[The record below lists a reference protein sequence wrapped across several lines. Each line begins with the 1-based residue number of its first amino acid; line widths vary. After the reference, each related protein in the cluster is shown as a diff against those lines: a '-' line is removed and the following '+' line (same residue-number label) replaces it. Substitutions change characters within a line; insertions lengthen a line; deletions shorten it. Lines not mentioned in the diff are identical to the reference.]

1 MANSLNR
8 VTIIGNVGKD
18 PEVRSTQSGGKILNL
33 TVACSERWKDRAS
46 GEQKERT
53 EWIRCVIFNPN
64 LADIAERFV
73 KKGSR
78 IMIEGSM
85 QTRKWSDQSGQEK
98 YSTEVV
104 LSQFNGTL
112 LLLDSKRDGDAPS
125 QPASRPAVQYREPA
139 SDGPIVDV
147 DIGDSI
153 PF

>member
-1 MANSLNR
+1 MASSLNR

-18 PEVRSTQSGGKILNL
+18 PEVRSTQSGGKIVNL
-33 TVACSERWKDRAS
+33 TVACSERWKDRQS

-78 IMIEGSM
+78 LMIEGSM
-85 QTRKWSDQSGQEK
+85 QTRKWTDQSGQEK

-112 LLLDSKRDGDAPS
+112 LLLDGKRDAETPAEPHVARGAPMQQENVRQSAGGDL
-125 QPASRPAVQYREPA
+125 
-139 SDGPIVDV
+139 
-147 DIGDSI
+147 GDEI